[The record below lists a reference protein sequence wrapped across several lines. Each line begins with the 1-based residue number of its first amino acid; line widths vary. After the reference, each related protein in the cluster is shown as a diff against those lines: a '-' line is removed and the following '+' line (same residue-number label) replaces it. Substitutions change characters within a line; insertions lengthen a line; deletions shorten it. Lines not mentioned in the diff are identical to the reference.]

1 MSSKMV
7 PTKTSFIPPE
17 WREYVSGGAAAVAN
31 ITITFP
37 LNKTMFR
44 QMVHAISVID
54 AWKQLYH
61 EGAFRLYRG
70 ALPPLGQQAVTRSL
84 MFGNYALFTRQIRDS
99 NPNLNPITILASAA
113 FLAGCTEALL
123 TPFERVQVLL
133 QDSKQHANYANTA
146 DALRKVRI
154 YFMHIIG
161 SKLFFCFST
170 FLTLIHDHP

>member
-1 MSSKMV
+1 MSTESKMM
-7 PTKTSFIPPE
+7 PTKSRYIPNE

-44 QMVHAISVID
+44 QMVHGISVTE
-54 AWKQLYH
+54 AMKQLYH
-61 EGAFRLYRG
+61 EGSVRLYRG
-70 ALPPLGQQAVTRSL
+70 ALPPLGQQLVTRSL
-84 MFGNYALFTRQIRDS
+84 MFGNYALFSRKIRNS
-99 NPNLNPITILASAA
+99 NPHINPNAVLVSAA

-146 DALRKVRI
+146 DALRKVRRI
-154 YFMHIIG
+154 NG
-161 SKLFFCFST
+161 SI
-170 FLTLIHDHP
+170 LI